1 MPLKPGDVPTGASVP
16 LGLLPEPGDPNFAA
30 RLAEVPEFASA
41 HVGKLRKKENP
52 CAAKSGDP
60 VFQIAP
66 HQRFVRSFMSAST
79 PYNGLLL
86 FHGLGSGKTCAA
98 MQVAEETFATSA
110 LMGSPRRTYVV
121 AAPNLQV
128 QFREKL
134 YDADVLTRRN
144 GVWTMPGCVAP
155 ELLREALPD
164 PRSAE
169 PKETIVKRLEQAV
182 RRRYAFAGPDQL
194 ANAVAKILS
203 KYTGIQSSIKRDKL
217 QRKAMTE
224 AFGNRLYIIDEAHD
238 LRIGGAESTSAKRA
252 WDALKKIAELAEGT
266 KLLLLT
272 ATPVFDSAMDILSLL
287 NLLLLNDGRIPLKAS
302 AYFDTKGNLKDLG
315 AAGRLAADTT
325 GYVSFVS
332 SQDTDAFPFLL
343 NPSQFGYKQPEIAPP
358 QFNLKNNQIPERRF
372 LVDIANV
379 SLSAYQE
386 GVLEHLMDKLR
397 SRGKGLGYTEIAR
410 AVMAL
415 NIVYPGF
422 NPKETTKYGSEH
434 YISSQ
439 GLKRT
444 VRNLSGTGTK
454 SRLSGPYVYDP
465 AVEKTYGDIFAPTQI
480 GEYSAKI
487 ARMLEEAK
495 GEGIILIYS
504 QYLES
509 GAVPLAL
516 ALERAGYVRRDG
528 PSLWDANGPAPP
540 QERGGYVLITG
551 DKTLSPNNKASVA
564 MATTRDNA
572 RGEKVKIVVISQTGS
587 QGVDLRAIRQVHLLD
602 PWYNLGRVAQ
612 IVGRARRRCSHVDL
626 PPDQRNVSLYFYGT
640 RLRNREEAADVY
652 VYSLASDKAEEGG
665 RITRALKERSVDCWV
680 SDENKIE
687 EGRIVSQV
695 ASNGTLTKV
704 STAPEAYT
712 IACDYQSSCRY
723 QCSGDKPGPMVM
735 PMYSDRLIEIA
746 GPPLLA
752 ALRGLFAKRVYYSR
766 DDLHQKLGKD
776 GEYTNLQID
785 AALTALVTQPEQ
797 WVINPQNIPG
807 HVQNIGQYYLF
818 APIGLE
824 EARLSL
830 QDRLTGGLTMPQAVE
845 VEAPDVKLGQ
855 TKVFSDASDGAKL
868 AKIIWRRANRENKY
882 EPIPPGVHD
891 IPWAQGAVNV
901 FTDTRN
907 VKRGSEAI
915 QLPMDV
921 AGSRP
926 DDAIVR
932 ENLIRMIVIREVEI
946 LSAESKLALLRA
958 GASRKIQQAIGD
970 AGEEAILSTLLGLG
984 GPFHHPPPFAWDN
997 VFVFGDYT
1005 NGTLE
1010 YYRGTPGQEPS
1021 VRQAS
1026 PAEIREFMA
1035 NRASM
1040 PPLAVIHGIVGP
1052 HKKQYLAFRVVDTR
1066 AMSSQKGWRCDQ
1078 APKRNVLKA
1087 LDGLAPNVFDEENTK
1102 GIGSSRELCI
1112 DLEVILRSRQEQK
1125 SDDKQWIINYEQ
1137 MLLSKASN

>member
-1 MPLKPGDVPTGASVP
+1 
-16 LGLLPEPGDPNFAA
+16 
-30 RLAEVPEFASA
+30 
-41 HVGKLRKKENP
+41 
-52 CAAKSGDP
+52 
-60 VFQIAP
+60 
-66 HQRFVRSFMSAST
+66 MSAST

-110 LMGSPRRTYVV
+110 RMGSPRRTYVV

-134 YDADVLTRRN
+134 YDPEVLTQRN

-164 PRSAE
+164 PRSVE
-169 PKETIVKRLEQAV
+169 PKETIVKRLERAV

-194 ANAVAKILS
+194 ANAVAKVMNRYAGL
-203 KYTGIQSSIKRDKL
+203 QSSRTRTKL
-217 QRKAMTE
+217 QRREMTE

-238 LRIGGAESTSAKRA
+238 LRVGGAGNASTKRA
-252 WDALKKIAELAEGT
+252 WDALKKIAEMAEGT

-272 ATPVFDSAMDILSLL
+272 ATPVFDAAMDILSLL
-287 NLLLLNDGRIPLKAS
+287 NLLLLNDGRKPLAAS
-302 AYFDTKGNLKDLG
+302 DYFDGKGNLKDEG
-315 AAGRLAADTT
+315 AADRLATATT

-343 NPSQFGYKQPEIAPP
+343 NPSQFGYQQPEIPP
-358 QFNLKNNQIPERRF
+358 PHFNLRGEEIPERRL

-386 GVLEHLMDKLR
+386 GVVGHLMEKLR
-397 SRGKGLGYTEIAR
+397 SMGKGLGHTEIAR
-410 AVMAL
+410 AIMAL

-422 NPKETTKYGSEH
+422 NPEEAKSRPEG
-434 YISSQ
+434 YIASQ
-439 GLKRT
+439 GLKKT
-444 VRNLSGTGTK
+444 VRNLSGSGNRR
-454 SRLSGPYVYDP
+454 RLSGPYVYDP

-495 GEGIILIYS
+495 GEGIILVYS

-516 ALERAGYVRRDG
+516 ALERAGYARRDG
-528 PSLWDANGPAPP
+528 PALWDANGPAPP

-564 MATTRDNA
+564 MATARNNA
-572 RGEKVKIVVISQTGS
+572 RGEKVKVVVISQTGS

-665 RITRALKERSVDCWV
+665 RITRALKENSVDCWV
-680 SDENKIE
+680 SDEGKAE
-687 EGRIVSQV
+687 EGRIVPQV
-695 ASNGTLTKV
+695 ASNGVRTEV

-712 IACDYQSSCRY
+712 IACDYQPSCSYR
-723 QCSGDKPGPMVM
+723 CAGAEPGPMVK

-752 ALRGLFAKRVYYSR
+752 ALRGLFAKRVHYSR
-766 DDLHQKLGKD
+766 DDLHQKLSRD
-776 GEYTNLQID
+776 GSYTNLQID

-797 WVINPQNIPG
+797 WVVNPRGIPG
-807 HVQNIGQYYLF
+807 HVQNIGQHYLF
-818 APIGLE
+818 APVGLE

-830 QDRLTGGLTMPQAVE
+830 QDRLTGGVTIPQAVE

-855 TKVFSDASDGAKL
+855 AKVYNDASDGAKL
-868 AKIIWRRANRENKY
+868 AKIIWRRANRDYKY
-882 EPIPPGVHD
+882 EPIQPGLHD
-891 IPWAQGAVNV
+891 IPWAQAAVNV
-901 FTDTRN
+901 FADDRP
-907 VKRGSEAI
+907 VKRGSAAI
-915 QLPMDV
+915 LPPANSPDP
-921 AGSRP
+921 RP
-926 DDAIVR
+926 DDAAVHQ
-932 ENLIRMIVIREVEI
+932 NLVRMIVIREVEI
-946 LSAESKLALLRA
+946 LSASSKLALLRA
-958 GASRKIQQAIGD
+958 GASRKIQLAIGD
-970 AGEEAILSTLLGLG
+970 AGEEAILSALLNLG
-984 GPFHHPPPFAWDN
+984 GPFHHPPPLEWDN
-997 VFVFGDYT
+997 VFVFGDFT

-1021 VRQAS
+1021 VRRAS
-1026 PAEIREFMA
+1026 PAEIKEYMA
-1035 NRASM
+1035 NRAPM
-1040 PPLAVIHGIVGP
+1040 PPAAVVHGIIGP
-1052 HKKQYLAFRVVDTR
+1052 HKKQYLVFRVVDTR
-1066 AMSSQKGWRCDQ
+1066 AKSSQTGWRCDQ
-1078 APKRNVLKA
+1078 AAKRNVLRA
-1087 LDGLAPNVFDEENTK
+1087 LNGLAPGMFDEANTK
-1102 GIGSSRELCI
+1102 EIGSSRELCV
-1112 DLEVILRSRQEQK
+1112 DLEVILRFKQEQK
-1125 SDDKQWIINYEQ
+1125 EDNKQWIINYEQ
-1137 MLLSKASN
+1137 ILLGKAAN

>member
-1 MPLKPGDVPTGASVP
+1 M
-16 LGLLPEPGDPNFAA
+16 
-30 RLAEVPEFASA
+30 PEFAST
-41 HVGKLRKKENP
+41 HIGELRKKENP

-98 MQVAEETFATSA
+98 MQVAEETFATSTR
-110 LMGSPRRTYVV
+110 MGSPRRTYVV

-134 YDADVLTRRN
+134 YDADALTQRN

-164 PRSAE
+164 PRSVE

-194 ANAVAKILS
+194 ANAVSKVLN
-203 KYTGIQSSIKRDKL
+203 KYTGIQSGSKRGKL
-217 QRKAMTE
+217 QRRAMTE

-238 LRIGGAESTSAKRA
+238 LRVGGAGSASTKRA
-252 WDALKKIAELAEGT
+252 WDALKKIAEMAEGT

-272 ATPVFDSAMDILSLL
+272 ATPVFDAAMDILSLL
-287 NLLLLNDGRIPLKAS
+287 NLLLLNDGRQRLAAS
-302 AYFDTKGNLKDLG
+302 DYFDAKGNLKDPG
-315 AAGRLAADTT
+315 AAGRLATATT

-343 NPSQFGYKQPEIAPP
+343 NPSQFGYQQPEIPP
-358 QFNLKNNQIPERRF
+358 PHINLKGDEIPDRRL

-386 GVLEHLMDKLR
+386 GVVEHLMEKLR
-397 SRGKGLGYTEIAR
+397 SKGKGLGHTEISR

-422 NPKETTKYGSEH
+422 NPEEAAKSGPDH
-434 YISSQ
+434 YISSR
-439 GLKRT
+439 GLRKT
-444 VRNLSGTGTK
+444 VKNLSGTGNK

-465 AVEKTYGDIFAPTQI
+465 AVEKAYGDIFSPTLI

-495 GEGIILIYS
+495 GDGIILVYS

-516 ALERAGYVRRDG
+516 ALERAGYIRRDG

-564 MATTRDNA
+564 MATARDNA
-572 RGEKVKIVVISQTGS
+572 RGGKVKVVVISQTGS

-652 VYSLASDKAEEGG
+652 VYSLASGKAEEGG
-665 RITRALKERSVDCWV
+665 LITRALKEHSVDCWV
-680 SDENKIE
+680 SDEGKAE
-687 EGRIVSQV
+687 DGQMVQQV
-695 ASNGTLTKV
+695 ASNGTPTEV

-712 IACDYQSSCRY
+712 IACDYQPSCSYR
-723 QCSGDKPGPMVM
+723 CAGAEPGPMVK

-752 ALRGLFAKRVYYSR
+752 ALRRLFAKRVHYSR
-766 DDLHQKLGKD
+766 DELHTELGKD
-776 GEYTNLQID
+776 GGYTSLQID

-797 WVINPQNIPG
+797 WVVNPRGIPG
-807 HVQNIGQYYLF
+807 HVQNIGQQYLF
-818 APIGLE
+818 APVGLE

-830 QDRLTGGLTMPQAVE
+830 QDRLAGGVTVPQAVE

-868 AKIIWRRANRENKY
+868 AKIIWRRANREAKY
-882 EPIPPGVHD
+882 EPIPPGLHD
-891 IPWAQGAVNV
+891 IPWAQGVVNV
-901 FTDTRN
+901 FADTRP
-907 VKRGSEAI
+907 VKRGAVVI
-915 QLPMDV
+915 LPPTDTP
-921 AGSRP
+921 GSRS
-926 DDAIVR
+926 DNAMIHEQV
-932 ENLIRMIVIREVEI
+932 IRMIVVREVEI
-946 LSAESKLALLRA
+946 LSVQSKLALLRA
-958 GASRKIQQAIGD
+958 GASRKIQPAIGD
-970 AGEEAILSTLLGLG
+970 AGEEAILAALLGLG
-984 GPFHHPPPFAWDN
+984 GPFHHPSPLAWDN
-997 VFVFGDYT
+997 VFVFGDYV

-1010 YYRGTPGQEPS
+1010 YYRGVPGQEPS
-1021 VRQAS
+1021 VRRAS

-1035 NRASM
+1035 NRAPM
-1040 PPLAVIHGIVGP
+1040 PPAAVIHGIVGP
-1052 HKKQYLAFRVVDTR
+1052 HKKQYLVFRVVDTR
-1066 AMSSQKGWRCDQ
+1066 AKSSQKGWRCDQ

-1087 LDGLAPNVFDEENTK
+1087 LDGLAPNVFDEANTK

-1112 DLEVILRSRQEQK
+1112 DLEVILRYRQAQRAEG
-1125 SDDKQWIINYEQ
+1125 KQWIINYEQ
-1137 MLLSKASN
+1137 MLLGKAAN